1 MATPPTIESMSKAH
15 FDREHAHVQ
24 RAIDLHNQLQ
34 DTDAKIQGLK
44 MENDKLLRA
53 NIRQM
58 GEMKIAE
65 GQAKIASGQAKI
77 AHAGHGMLV
86 NALAKMILA
95 VAEKMPREANVT
107 PAIKAKSIVEPIL
120 NKYEQQKTPDL
131 TVFVEASKC
140 MKLTN
145 GIALVISEILAK
157 VACTAPDLTKFQNQI
172 DPQALRKV
180 LSDAKIT
187 RVILHTSAK
196 GTPAEQVTLESRK
209 TIAFA

>member
-65 GQAKIASGQAKI
+65 AQQEKAAAQAKIASGQAKI

-86 NALAKMILA
+86 NALTKMIFA

-107 PAIKAKSIVEPIL
+107 PAV
-120 NKYEQQKTPDL
+120 QRQ
-131 TVFVEASKC
+131 
-140 MKLTN
+140 
-145 GIALVISEILAK
+145 
-157 VACTAPDLTKFQNQI
+157 
-172 DPQALRKV
+172 
-180 LSDAKIT
+180 
-187 RVILHTSAK
+187 
-196 GTPAEQVTLESRK
+196 
-209 TIAFA
+209 